1 MKSVDSASSFVRM
14 RFVLKKLE
22 TIIDSIYK
30 RVQSWTPKEKNKLII
45 QTLVT
50 MYLWAVR
57 EEMRLCKYY
66 YRLIGKQV
74 LSRVVGIVCSVQ
86 NKHALNKQSVTDS

>member
-50 MYLWAVR
+50 MYL
-57 EEMRLCKYY
+57 
-66 YRLIGKQV
+66 
-74 LSRVVGIVCSVQ
+74 
-86 NKHALNKQSVTDS
+86 